1 MAWGM
6 AWYIF
11 LSISNTFASVT
22 PGAQEAAADVKGVKT
37 ADRKILMYTLYG
49 LFYTL

>member
-22 PGAQEAAADVKGVKT
+22 PGAQAAADVKGVKT
-37 ADRKILMYTLYG
+37 ADRKILMYTLY
-49 LFYTL
+49 TS